1 MDRKKQ
7 NEEDMKRFILTL
19 TVMLACIAMS
29 VDAAP
34 HHRNHL
40 DAAVVADTAHTGIEA
55 YSDTASWDA
64 ASAADSTYYASTP
77 YMDDDLDDFG
87 SFVDFCKPLFGMG
100 GIAIAVIV
108 CLLVLLFLAAP
119 LIAVILIVRHLIKQ
133 RNDRI
138 ALAEKALEHG
148 QPIPSQLCEQAL
160 DTNEAL
166 WRKGIRN
173 VSIGV
178 GMIVMFYIWSSSM
191 LMGIGALVACYGV
204 GQLVIVRTTGVATP
218 KHRTTRRATT
228 SNHIIIYR

>member
-40 DAAVVADTAHTGIEA
+40 DNAVVAATAPTGIEA

-87 SFVDFCKPLFGMG
+87 SFVDFYKPLFGMG

-204 GQLVIVRTTGVATP
+204 GQLVIVRTTGGRPTEAAHAEESANQYP
-218 KHRTTRRATT
+218 HYY
-228 SNHIIIYR
+228 I

>member
-19 TVMLACIAMS
+19 TVMLACFAMS

-40 DAAVVADTAHTGIEA
+40 DDAVVADTAHTGIEA

-108 CLLVLLFLAAP
+108 CLLVLLFLFAP
-119 LIAVILIVRHLIKQ
+119 LIAIILIVRHLIKQ

-138 ALAEKALEHG
+138 ALAEKALEQG

-160 DTNEAL
+160 DTNETL

-204 GQLVIVRTTGVATP
+204 GQLVIVRTTGGRPTDTP
-218 KHRTTRRATT
+218 HDEE
-228 SNHIIIYR
+228 SDNQ

>member
-1 MDRKKQ
+1 
-7 NEEDMKRFILTL
+7 MKRFILTL

-40 DAAVVADTAHTGIEA
+40 DNTVVADTAHTGIEA

-64 ASAADSTYYASTP
+64 AAAADSTYYASTP

-119 LIAVILIVRHLIKQ
+119 LIAIILIVRHLIKQ

-138 ALAEKALEHG
+138 ALAEKALEQG

-204 GQLVIVRTTGVATP
+204 GQLVIVRTTGGRPTDAP
-218 KHRTTRRATT
+218 HDEEGD
-228 SNHIIIYR
+228 NQ

>member
-1 MDRKKQ
+1 
-7 NEEDMKRFILTL
+7 MKRFILTL

-40 DAAVVADTAHTGIEA
+40 DNAVVADTAHTGIEA

-64 ASAADSTYYASTP
+64 AAAADSTYYASTP

-119 LIAVILIVRHLIKQ
+119 LIAIILIVRHLIKQ

-160 DTNEAL
+160 DTNETL
-166 WRKGIRN
+166 WRRA
-173 VSIGV
+173 
-178 GMIVMFYIWSSSM
+178 Y
-191 LMGIGALVACYGV
+191 
-204 GQLVIVRTTGVATP
+204 ATC
-218 KHRTTRRATT
+218 R
-228 SNHIIIYR
+228 

>member
-1 MDRKKQ
+1 
-7 NEEDMKRFILTL
+7 MKRFILTL
-19 TVMLACIAMS
+19 TVMLACFAMS

-40 DAAVVADTAHTGIEA
+40 DNAVVTDTAHTGIEA

-64 ASAADSTYYASTP
+64 AAAADSTYYASTP
-77 YMDDDLDDFG
+77 DMDDDLDDFPF
-87 SFVDFCKPLFGMG
+87 FVDFCKPLFGMG

-108 CLLVLLFLAAP
+108 CLLVLLFLFAP

-204 GQLVIVRTTGVATP
+204 GQLVIVRTTGGRPTDAP
-218 KHRTTRRATT
+218 HDEE
-228 SNHIIIYR
+228 SDNQ

>member
-1 MDRKKQ
+1 
-7 NEEDMKRFILTL
+7 MKRFILTL

-40 DAAVVADTAHTGIEA
+40 DNAVVADTAHTGIEA

-64 ASAADSTYYASTP
+64 AAAADSTYYASTP

-119 LIAVILIVRHLIKQ
+119 LIAIILIVR
-133 RNDRI
+133 
-138 ALAEKALEHG
+138 
-148 QPIPSQLCEQAL
+148 LCEQAL

-204 GQLVIVRTTGVATP
+204 GQLVIVRTTGGRHTEAP
-218 KHRTTRRATT
+218 HDEE
-228 SNHIIIYR
+228 SDNQ

>member
-1 MDRKKQ
+1 
-7 NEEDMKRFILTL
+7 
-19 TVMLACIAMS
+19 
-29 VDAAP
+29 
-34 HHRNHL
+34 
-40 DAAVVADTAHTGIEA
+40 
-55 YSDTASWDA
+55 
-64 ASAADSTYYASTP
+64 
-77 YMDDDLDDFG
+77 MDDDLDDFG

-108 CLLVLLFLAAP
+108 CLLVLLFLFAP

-138 ALAEKALEHG
+138 ALAEKALEQG

-160 DTNEAL
+160 DTNETL

-204 GQLVIVRTTGVATP
+204 GQLVIVRTTGGRHTEVT
-218 KHRTTRRATT
+218 HEEE
-228 SNHIIIYR
+228 SDNQ